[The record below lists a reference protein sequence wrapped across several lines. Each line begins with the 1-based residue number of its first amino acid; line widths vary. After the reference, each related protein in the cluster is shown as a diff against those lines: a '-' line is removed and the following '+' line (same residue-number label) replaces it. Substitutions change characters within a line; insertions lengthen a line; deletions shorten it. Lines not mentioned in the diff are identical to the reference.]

1 MTPSPDRVPADVQ
14 CAALRAAFR
23 HADLTVEQLW
33 LRYFTLGGDAD
44 LMDVEAHLAGLAHL
58 PAVDGDLLAVAV
70 NERLDEL
77 VTARRVPYSRPLR
90 PPRPTT
96 GPLAALLELLE
107 TARTAPPDR
116 VVPLAA
122 RAGRVLGVELAVH
135 VVDHDQRRLVRLPGD
150 GLPPTEP
157 VAVDGTLP
165 GRVYQSGQLLPSEAA
180 GLLRLWVPLLDGADR
195 IGVLEARV
203 PEVRDLEDPGLRE
216 QCWWLASMVAH
227 LLSSM
232 GVYGDVL
239 ERHRRN
245 RPRSPSAELIWQQLP
260 PLTAATD
267 GFVLA
272 GLLEP
277 SSDVGGDAFDY
288 ALSEDTVSMTVLDAM
303 GHGLGAGLMAA
314 AALAAARSARRDGRG
329 IHDQARAID
338 EVVAA
343 RFPRSAFVTGVLA
356 ELDVASGRLR
366 YVRAGHPPP
375 LLLRAGRVV
384 KELGGGLRVPFGLET
399 SGFAV
404 AVEVLEPGDWL
415 ALYTDGVTEAR
426 DAEGRWFGEQRLVEF
441 LTRAAADGQAPPE
454 TARRLM
460 RAVLEH
466 QGGLLQDDASVLLA
480 CCTTH

>member
-1 MTPSPDRVPADVQ
+1 MDTQRTG
-14 CAALRAAFR
+14 LRAALR
-23 HADLTVEQLW
+23 HADLTLEQLW
-33 LRYFTLGGDAD
+33 TRYFAYGGNAD
-44 LMDVEAHLAGLAHL
+44 LIDVEAHLAGLVRL
-58 PAVDGDLLAVAV
+58 PDADGDLLAVAV

-77 VTARRVPYSRPLR
+77 CAARRVPYSRPLR

-96 GPLAALLELLE
+96 GPLAALLQLLE
-107 TARTAPPDR
+107 AARTVPPDR
-116 VVPLAA
+116 LVPLAV
-122 RAGRVLGVELAVH
+122 RAAQVLGVEIAVH
-135 VVDHDQRRLVRLPGD
+135 VVDHDQHRLVRLPGD
-150 GLPPTEP
+150 GLPPTGP

-165 GRVYQSGQLLPSEAA
+165 GRVYRSGRLLPSEAG
-180 GLLRLWVPLLDGADR
+180 GLPRLWVPLLDGADR
-195 IGVLEARV
+195 VGVLEARV
-203 PEVRDLEDPGLRE
+203 PDVRDLEDPGLRE

-227 LLSSM
+227 LLSST

-239 ERHRRN
+239 ERARRS

-288 ALSEDTVSMTVLDAM
+288 ALAEDSVSMTVLDAM
-303 GHGLGAGLMAA
+303 GHGLGSGLMAA
-314 AALAAARSARRDGRG
+314 AVLAAARSARRDGRG
-329 IHDQARAID
+329 IHDQARTVD
-338 EVVAA
+338 EVVATT
-343 RFPRSAFVTGVLA
+343 FPGSAFVTGVLA

-366 YVRAGHPPP
+366 YLSAGHPAP
-375 LLLRAGRVV
+375 LLLRDGRVV
-384 KELGGGLRVPFGLET
+384 KELSGGRRMPFGIQT
-399 SGFAV
+399 ADFAV
-404 AVEVLEPGDWL
+404 AEEVLEPGDWL

-426 DAEGRWFGEQRLVEF
+426 DAAGQWFGEQRLVEF
-441 LTRAAADGQAPPE
+441 LTRAAADGQPPPE

-480 CCTTH
+480 CWAAR